1 MQAARLLHQ
10 VSATSAYHTLQE
22 EFYLEQSIDKAI
34 AIDEW
39 AGETVTTSMVDDVF
53 YILRLC
59 GHRALDTG
67 NLPCVCAVLGQLN
80 TLLSQNYRTAL
91 EGQWKVGTGEPA
103 LCVHRAGAPN
113 HVSVLSMW
121 YDFGGKWKVC
131 VEAQEL
137 CVSCI
142 KVSMQPASARAS
154 KALQQHRTGHTAVQ
168 ASYLVNP
175 PPHDAPGLAGSQ
187 HASLSRPCPEKHT
200 ARQNDVWAKPLHACC
215 VPCNCRGQHL
225 PPGGTREAATS
236 GTALQWPRCFACQ
249 GPEI

>member
-80 TLLSQNYRTAL
+80 MFPDCQCGTILEASGRYAWRYESSVLLHQGQHAASQCQSKQGPAAAPHWPHRCAGFIL
-91 EGQWKVGTGEPA
+91 GEP
-103 LCVHRAGAPN
+103 P
-113 HVSVLSMW
+113 
-121 YDFGGKWKVC
+121 
-131 VEAQEL
+131 
-137 CVSCI
+137 
-142 KVSMQPASARAS
+142 
-154 KALQQHRTGHTAVQ
+154 
-168 ASYLVNP
+168 
-175 PPHDAPGLAGSQ
+175 
-187 HASLSRPCPEKHT
+187 
-200 ARQNDVWAKPLHACC
+200 
-215 VPCNCRGQHL
+215 
-225 PPGGTREAATS
+225 TS
-236 GTALQWPRCFACQ
+236 
-249 GPEI
+249 